1 MRTGGDGYGYD
12 EQGETH
18 IVRRKLQEMC
28 SSKEASNGEMVRE
41 AERTEAEG
49 YQWESRMEEVR
60 AQLASRN
67 AEILTLQ

>member
-1 MRTGGDGYGYD
+1 
-12 EQGETH
+12 
-18 IVRRKLQEMC
+18 MC

-41 AERTEAEG
+41 VERTEAEG